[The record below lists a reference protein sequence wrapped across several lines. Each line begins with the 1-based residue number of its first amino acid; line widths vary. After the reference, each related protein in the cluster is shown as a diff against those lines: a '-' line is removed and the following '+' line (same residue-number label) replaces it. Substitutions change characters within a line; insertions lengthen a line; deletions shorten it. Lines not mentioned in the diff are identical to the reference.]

1 MITSK
6 EQERAKKAW
15 DLVNET
21 PKTVIDKYAS
31 LAKSAP
37 VMILTNGLGQTL
49 AFFISKGKSKQYSL
63 MYEHLN
69 AWLSDNVV
77 WSKNEDIDDNLIER
91 VIHEKSQG
99 YRMATEE
106 ALAFLAWVKRF
117 AAALSKEGEN
127 NEIAV
132 AV

>member
-1 MITSK
+1 MIVSK

-15 DLVNET
+15 DLVSNIKNDTIE
-21 PKTVIDKYAS
+21 KYAA

-49 AFFISKGKSKQYSL
+49 AFFISKGKSKEYSL
-63 MYEHLN
+63 LYSHLN
-69 AWLSDNVV
+69 EWLSDNVV
-77 WSKNEDIDDNLIER
+77 WTENQDIDDSLIER

-106 ALAFLAWVKRF
+106 ALAFLAWAKRF
-117 AAALSKEGEN
+117 ATALAKDGG
-127 NEIAV
+127 ADV
-132 AV
+132 D

>member
-1 MITSK
+1 MIKSK

-15 DLVNET
+15 DLVSSVPNT
-21 PKTVIDKYAS
+21 TIDSYAA
-31 LAKSAP
+31 LVKSAP

-49 AFFISKGKSKQYSL
+49 AFFISKGKGREYNL
-63 MYEHLN
+63 LYNHLN

-77 WSKNEDIDDNLIER
+77 WSANEDIDDTLIER

-117 AAALSKEGEN
+117 ATALSKEG
-127 NEIAV
+127 
-132 AV
+132 

>member
-15 DLVNET
+15 ELVNSVPNAT
-21 PKTVIDKYAS
+21 IDSYAA

-49 AFFISKGKSKQYSL
+49 AFTISKAKSKEYKL
-63 MYEHLN
+63 LYDHLN
-69 AWLSDNVV
+69 EWLSENVT
-77 WSKNEDIDDNLIER
+77 WSKNDDIDDNLIER
-91 VIHEKSQG
+91 VINEKAQG

-117 AAALSKEGEN
+117 ATALSKEE
-127 NEIAV
+127 
-132 AV
+132 

>member
-1 MITSK
+1 MIASK

-15 DLVNET
+15 ELVNNV
-21 PKTVIDKYAS
+21 KTDTIDKYAA

-37 VMILTNGLGQTL
+37 VMILTNGLSQTL
-49 AFFISKGKSKQYSL
+49 AFFISKKKSEEYRL
-63 MYEHLN
+63 LYDHLN
-69 AWLSDNVV
+69 QWLSGNVI
-77 WSKNEDIDDNLIER
+77 WSPNKDIDDTLIEK

-117 AAALSKEGEN
+117 ATALSKEE
-127 NEIAV
+127 EE
-132 AV
+132 